1 MPQTTQTS
9 WLAEQIDLYSSI
21 DPSAPELEVNERWFT
36 WGEIMTASARLVALL
51 EQNGIGP
58 DMRVGMML
66 RNSAPMVPA
75 LIAMFRT
82 GRCVASI
89 NASAP
94 DEKLVEDLL
103 KSKVPVVVALE
114 DEWQRAGLTDAA
126 RQIGA
131 IGIVLPAELT
141 EAPRLIESLP
151 GDSSKWENAHAPGV
165 AIEMLSSGTTG
176 TPKRIPLPRD
186 RFEKALQGAA
196 AFEAGRD
203 PEQKPK
209 LRSGVQI
216 ITNPLAHISGITHV
230 MNNFLGGRK
239 ICVIEKFTVDGFAS
253 ALVRHRPKVAGAP
266 PAALRMLLDANL
278 PDDTY
283 SSLLAYRTGT
293 APLDPDLADAFFD
306 RYGVP
311 VLQAYGATE
320 FAGGVAGWTL
330 QDFNAHWK
338 TKRGAVGRVNKGV
351 DARIVDPETG
361 EVLKPGEQGLLELR
375 GGNSGS
381 KDWTRTTDLAE
392 LDEDNFLYIRGRY
405 DGAII
410 RGGFKIQPTDVI
422 EAMEAHPAIREAA
435 VVGLPDKRLGEVP
448 VAGYLLKT
456 GATAPAED
464 ELRAFLKERLMP
476 YQVPVEMR
484 CMEDFPR
491 TPSLKVSQPELRKLF
506 ETQG

>member
-1 MPQTTQTS
+1 MPETTQQS
-9 WLAEQIDLYSSI
+9 WLSEQIDLYASI
-21 DPSAPELEVNERWFT
+21 DPDAPELEVGEDWHT
-36 WGEIMTASARLVALL
+36 WGEIMDASAALVALL
-51 EQNGIGP
+51 EANGIAP

-66 RNSAPMVPA
+66 RNVAPMVPA

-114 DEWQRAGLTDAA
+114 DEWERAGLKDAA
-126 RQIGA
+126 RKIGA
-131 IGIVLPAELT
+131 LGIVLPAELT
-141 EAPRLIESLP
+141 DPPRLVEGLP
-151 GDSSKWENAHAPGV
+151 GDRAKWENPDAPGV

-186 RFEKALQGAA
+186 RFEKALAGAA
-196 AFEAGRD
+196 AFEKGRD
-203 PEQKPK
+203 PAMKPK

-239 ICVIEKFTVDGFAS
+239 ISLIDKFTVESFAS

-338 TKRGAVGRVNKGV
+338 DKRGAVGRVNKGV
-351 DARIVDPETG
+351 DARVVDPDTG
-361 EVLKPGEQGLLELR
+361 AELAPGEQGLLELR

-381 KDWTRTTDLAE
+381 QDWTRTTDLAE
-392 LDEDNFLYIRGRY
+392 LDADNFLYIRGRF

-435 VVGLPDKRLGEVP
+435 VVGLTDKRLGEVP

-456 GATAPAED
+456 GARAPAED
-464 ELRAFLKERLMP
+464 DLKAFLKERLMP
-476 YQVPVEMR
+476 YQVPVQMR

-506 ETQG
+506 GEVS